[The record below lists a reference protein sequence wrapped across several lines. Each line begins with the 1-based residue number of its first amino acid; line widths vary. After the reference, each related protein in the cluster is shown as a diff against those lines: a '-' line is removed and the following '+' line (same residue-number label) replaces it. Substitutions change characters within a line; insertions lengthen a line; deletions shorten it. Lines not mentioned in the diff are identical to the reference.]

1 MVTDAGGRSPLLADV
16 GTLASRE
23 VRPFTLGGEAFQP
36 TARLAG
42 LERIAER
49 LGRQVRA
56 IVEPFAR
63 ARTEAA
69 AQPIET
75 MRFDAWK
82 AGLPG
87 FTSIS
92 LFRLRPMK
100 AGLLIAIEPAFVS
113 RLVDSFYGG
122 SGKGG
127 RTGAREFTPTEDQ
140 MLARVTNG
148 LVEKLVEIWGDV
160 VTLSPSLAGRET
172 KSDYVTLVRGDE
184 PVVVQRFTVTPAGGV
199 PATVALVW
207 SLAAIRPFEAQL
219 AAKVHDEAGPADAD
233 WRGRLAHA
241 LENVRLPVRSVLAR
255 PELSVSQLMQLKVG
269 DVIPITLAAKAPLIV
284 ANRKLAHG
292 TIGEREGRAALMI
305 EQVGGGD
312 E

>member
-1 MVTDAGGRSPLLADV
+1 MSDPQGRSPLLRDA
-16 GTLASRE
+16 GPAPSRD

-49 LGRQVRA
+49 LAKQVRA

-63 ARTEAA
+63 NRTEVT

-75 MRFDAWK
+75 LRFDAWK
-82 AGLPG
+82 DSLPA

-92 LFRLRPMK
+92 LFRMRPMK
-100 AGLLIAIEPAFVS
+100 AGLLIAIEPGFVS
-113 RLVDSFYGG
+113 RMVDSFYGG
-122 SGKGG
+122 SGKTA
-127 RTGAREFTPTEDQ
+127 RAGAKEFTPTEDQ
-140 MLARVTNG
+140 MLVRLTNN

-160 VTLSPSLAGRET
+160 VTLSPALAARET
-172 KSDYVTLVRGDE
+172 KTDYVTLVRGDE
-184 PVVVQRFTVTPAGGV
+184 PVVVQRFTVAPAGGV
-199 PATVALVW
+199 PATIALVW
-207 SLAAIRPFEAQL
+207 SLAAIRPYEQQL

-233 WRGRLAHA
+233 WRGRMAHA

-269 DVIPITLAAKAPLIV
+269 DVIPITLAPKAPLIV

-305 EQVGGGD
+305 EQVGGVD

>member
-1 MVTDAGGRSPLLADV
+1 MTDPLERSPLLRDAGPV
-16 GTLASRE
+16 PSRE

-49 LGRQVRA
+49 LAKQVRA

-63 ARTEAA
+63 NRTEVTAHA
-69 AQPIET
+69 IET

-82 AGLPG
+82 DSVPT

-100 AGLLIAIEPAFVS
+100 AGLLIAIEPGFVS

-122 SGKGG
+122 SGKG
-127 RTGAREFTPTEDQ
+127 ARPNAKEFTPTEDQ
-140 MLARVTNG
+140 MLTRLTNN

-160 VTLSPSLAGRET
+160 VTLSPALAGRET
-172 KSDYVTLVRGDE
+172 KTDYVTLVRGDE

-207 SLAAIRPFEAQL
+207 SLSAIRPFEAQL

-233 WRGRLAHA
+233 WRGRMAHA

-269 DVIPITLAAKAPLIV
+269 DVIPITLAPKAPLIV

-305 EQVGGGD
+305 EQVGGVD